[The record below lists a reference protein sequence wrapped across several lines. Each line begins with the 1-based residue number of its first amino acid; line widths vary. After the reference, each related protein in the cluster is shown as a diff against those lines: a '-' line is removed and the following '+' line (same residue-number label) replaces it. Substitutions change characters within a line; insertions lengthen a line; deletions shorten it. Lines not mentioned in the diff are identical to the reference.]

1 MRQIA
6 ATIIAAAL
14 LSSCQS
20 PARHEARDDAYC
32 KSIGASGDMY
42 AQCRMQQDAN
52 RQDRARRSAAM
63 MIAGAQIMSTPQPRP
78 MTTTTCRRYGQ
89 QVICNSF

>member
-1 MRQIA
+1 MRY
-6 ATIIAAAL
+6 IIALPAFL
-14 LSSCQS
+14 LLTACQS
-20 PARHEARDDAYC
+20 PAQRQASDDSYC

-78 MTTTTCRRYGQ
+78 TTTTCRRMGQ
-89 QVICNSF
+89 QVVCNTF